1 MICAIY
7 LRKSRADLEAE
18 ARGAFETLRSHEE
31 RLTRL
36 AQDRGITVGEIYRE
50 LVSGDTIAA
59 RPEMQRLLADVRAGR
74 WDGVIV
80 TEISRLARGDTR
92 DQGTV
97 FEAFRNS
104 RTLIVTP
111 EKTYDP
117 TNDADQDFF
126 DFSLFM
132 ARQEYKYI
140 RRRMRAGRRQ
150 KIADGWFVGSVPPYG
165 YRKTPGN
172 IEPDPVE
179 APIVQ
184 MIFDRVIAVGRTGL
198 ARELYAAGIKKR
210 GGSVFTPSDLAGL
223 LKNPAY
229 IGKARINRKDF
240 YTDPDGSRH
249 YHFAPETLIPAR
261 WEPIITEDVW
271 QKAQPTREAT
281 ARTGTTIRNPLAGL
295 LVCKKCGRPLLLRE
309 DDNPK
314 HTPVYRHQP
323 TPGCSCANTPKAVIL
338 TELSEA
344 LKAAVDNTPV
354 DLAPA
359 PSVDARAISS
369 QLRLA
374 EQKVAR
380 IYSFL
385 ESGVYSP
392 EEFSARIQPAKET
405 VTRLRAELDA
415 AQAAPRPSVA
425 SVLTHDAI
433 DRMLFGDPA
442 AGNRALRSFIDRIE
456 YTREADDPEP
466 VLEVFFR

>member
-18 ARGAFETLRSHEE
+18 ARGAFETLRAHEE
-31 RLTRL
+31 RLTKV
-36 AQDRGITVGEIYRE
+36 AQDRGLVIGEIYRE

-59 RPEMQRLLADVRAGR
+59 RPEMQRLLRDVRAGR

-97 FEAFRNS
+97 FEAFRDS
-104 RTLIVTP
+104 RTLIITP

-150 KIADGWFVGSVPPYG
+150 KIADGWFVNSTAPFG
-165 YRKTPGN
+165 YRKIPGN
-172 IEPDPVE
+172 IAPDPVE

-184 MIFDRVIAVGRTGL
+184 MIFERVAVLGRAGL
-198 ARELYAAGIKKR
+198 ARELHEKGIKKR
-210 GGSVFTPSDLAGL
+210 GGSVFTPSDLAGM

-240 YTDPDGSRH
+240 YFAPDGSRH
-249 YHFAPETLIPAR
+249 YHWAPETLIQAH
-261 WEPIITEDVW
+261 WEPIVSPDVW
-271 QKAQPTREAT
+271 EKAQPCREPKVKS
-281 ARTGTTIRNPLAGL
+281 GTTPRNVLAGI

-314 HTPVYRHQP
+314 HTPVYRHQV
-323 TPGCSCANTPKAVIL
+323 TPSCSCASSPKALIL
-338 TELSEA
+338 CEVCAA
-344 LKAAVDNTPV
+344 LKAAVDDLPV
-354 DLAPA
+354 DLEPA
-359 PSVDARAISS
+359 PTVDTRALAS
-369 QLRLA
+369 QLRAA

-392 EEFSARIQPAKET
+392 EEFSARIQPAKDAAD
-405 VTRLRAELDA
+405 RLRQELQE
-415 AQAAPRPSVA
+415 AQSAPRPSVA
-425 SVLTHDAI
+425 SVLTHSAI
-433 DRMLFGDPA
+433 DQMFSGDVS
-442 AGNRALRSFIDRIE
+442 AGNRALRTFLDRIE
-456 YTREADDPEP
+456 YSREPGDPEP